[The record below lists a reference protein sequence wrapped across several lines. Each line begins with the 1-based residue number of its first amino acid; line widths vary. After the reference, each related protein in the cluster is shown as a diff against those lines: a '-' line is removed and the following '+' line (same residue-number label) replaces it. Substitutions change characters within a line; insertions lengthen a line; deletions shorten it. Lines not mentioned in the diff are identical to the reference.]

1 MLDVLKLFLSGMH
14 ALPPALRHAFVV
26 LFFTTAVLFAVAF
39 KRWLERR
46 RDYREADL
54 WAEMPVGLAFLQVCL
69 WGAWA
74 TAGFYTIY
82 NDDAARPQL
91 AGKPAAA
98 RAASLMGSAGS
109 AKARHHSKSAARRE
123 PVAPVAAASPV
134 PSPDPLFENA
144 PEGYAVTTPMHH
156 KHPRFR
162 PVVPRKAPNLAAG
175 DRRDASELGVT
186 AAPMPGM
193 EPPAAPSAAPAA
205 PAHSDRVDKPP
216 LH

>member
-14 ALPPALRHAFVV
+14 GLPPFLRHAFVV
-26 LFFTTAVLFAVAF
+26 LFFTNAVLFAVAF

-74 TAGFYTIY
+74 TAGFYTVY
-82 NDDAARPQL
+82 NEDQRPQQ
-91 AGKPAAA
+91 AGKPATIRGVAA
-98 RAASLMGSAGS
+98 LASGSAG
-109 AKARHHSKSAARRE
+109 KARHHSKSVRKEKEA
-123 PVAPVAAASPV
+123 VAVASPAA
-134 PSPDPLFENA
+134 SPDPLFENTA
-144 PEGYAVTTPMHH
+144 EGYAVSAPIQR

-162 PVVPRKAPNLAAG
+162 PVVPHRPAPSLTAG

-193 EPPAAPSAAPAA
+193 EPPVAPSAAPAVG
-205 PAHSDRVDKPP
+205 VDKPAKR
-216 LH
+216 